1 MYINFKNNNF
11 GRIVYLFRFAII
23 SSGAVAQVVEH
34 RTENPW
40 VGGSSPPSTT
50 HTMKWI
56 YLIIAIITEVIATSA
71 LKESEGFT
79 KAIPSL
85 IVIIGYSL
93 TFYFMSLTL
102 RDMSVGITYAIW
114 SGMGILLITLIGY
127 FRYNQMLDAPAVLG
141 MSLIALGIIILRFFS
156 NSIDNI

>member
-1 MYINFKNNNF
+1 
-11 GRIVYLFRFAII
+11 
-23 SSGAVAQVVEH
+23 
-34 RTENPW
+34 
-40 VGGSSPPSTT
+40 
-50 HTMKWI
+50 MKWI

-85 IVIIGYSL
+85 FVIIGYSM

-102 RDMSVGITYAIW
+102 REMSVGITYAIW

-127 FRYNQMLDAPAVLG
+127 FRYNQMIDAPAVLG

-156 NSIDNI
+156 NSVDNI

>member
-1 MYINFKNNNF
+1 
-11 GRIVYLFRFAII
+11 
-23 SSGAVAQVVEH
+23 
-34 RTENPW
+34 
-40 VGGSSPPSTT
+40 
-50 HTMKWI
+50 MKWI

-85 IVIIGYSL
+85 IVIIGYSM

-141 MSLIALGIIILRFFS
+141 MSFIALGIIILRVFS
-156 NSIDNI
+156 NSVNY

>member
-1 MYINFKNNNF
+1 MCI
-11 GRIVYLFRFAII
+11 RDR
-23 SSGAVAQVVEH
+23 
-34 RTENPW
+34 
-40 VGGSSPPSTT
+40 
-50 HTMKWI
+50 
-56 YLIIAIITEVIATSA
+56 VIATSA

-85 IVIIGYSL
+85 IVIIGYSM

-156 NSIDNI
+156 NSVDNI

>member
-1 MYINFKNNNF
+1 
-11 GRIVYLFRFAII
+11 
-23 SSGAVAQVVEH
+23 
-34 RTENPW
+34 
-40 VGGSSPPSTT
+40 
-50 HTMKWI
+50 MKWI

-85 IVIIGYSL
+85 IVIIGYSM

-141 MSLIALGIIILRFFS
+141 MSFIALGIIILRAFS
-156 NSIDNI
+156 NSVNY

>member
-1 MYINFKNNNF
+1 
-11 GRIVYLFRFAII
+11 
-23 SSGAVAQVVEH
+23 
-34 RTENPW
+34 
-40 VGGSSPPSTT
+40 
-50 HTMKWI
+50 MKWI

-85 IVIIGYSL
+85 IVIIGYSM
-93 TFYFMSLTL
+93 TFYFMSLVL
-102 RDMSVGITYAIW
+102 REMSVGITYAIW
-114 SGMGILLITLIGY
+114 SGMGILLITTIGY

-156 NSIDNI
+156 NSVDNI

>member
-1 MYINFKNNNF
+1 
-11 GRIVYLFRFAII
+11 
-23 SSGAVAQVVEH
+23 
-34 RTENPW
+34 
-40 VGGSSPPSTT
+40 
-50 HTMKWI
+50 MKWT

-85 IVIIGYSL
+85 IVIIGYSM

-102 RDMSVGITYAIW
+102 REMSVGITYAIW

-156 NSIDNI
+156 NSVDNI

>member
-1 MYINFKNNNF
+1 
-11 GRIVYLFRFAII
+11 
-23 SSGAVAQVVEH
+23 
-34 RTENPW
+34 
-40 VGGSSPPSTT
+40 
-50 HTMKWI
+50 MKWI

-85 IVIIGYSL
+85 IVIIGYSM

-102 RDMSVGITYAIW
+102 REMSVGITYAIW

-141 MSLIALGIIILRFFS
+141 MSFIALGIIILRFFS
-156 NSIDNI
+156 NSVDNI

>member
-1 MYINFKNNNF
+1 
-11 GRIVYLFRFAII
+11 
-23 SSGAVAQVVEH
+23 
-34 RTENPW
+34 
-40 VGGSSPPSTT
+40 
-50 HTMKWI
+50 MKWI

-85 IVIIGYSL
+85 IVIIGYSM
-93 TFYFMSLTL
+93 TFYFMSLVL
-102 RDMSVGITYAIW
+102 REMSVGITYAIW

-156 NSIDNI
+156 NSVDNI